1 LRLQCILTASVTMK
15 TSEESDDRIEQWK
28 VRRLISALDQ
38 ARGHGTSAITLI
50 IGAGCDI
57 NRSNKM
63 LTEELSAGTNVKS
76 KENRLSVLS
85 ALTSTQQRLKRY
97 NRIPDNGLIIF
108 CGEMLM
114 DDKVKKVT
122 FDIVPFKPIHKSL
135 YKCDNKF
142 HTEALAE
149 LLGCDSKFGFLI
161 IDGNGTLYGT
171 VKGSNRE
178 VLHKFSVDLP
188 KKHGRGGQSALRF
201 ARLRLE
207 KRRNYL
213 RKVGELATQFFIA
226 DDKPNI
232 KGLIVAGSADFK
244 LALVKSS
251 DLFDPRL
258 SAVLVPP
265 LLDISYGGEAGFD
278 QAIELAADTL
288 KNVRF
293 IEEKQLVSS
302 FLAEVAQDTGRYC
315 FGINDTIQGL
325 EMGAVSTLILWE
337 NLEMKRLRLRNQH
350 TDVENVLHVTL
361 EEAKNEQL
369 YRCAETGAEL
379 MVLEHDDFIDWM
391 VENYKTFGT
400 TLEFITDKSQE
411 GNQFCKGFG
420 GIGGLLRYRV

>member
-1 LRLQCILTASVTMK
+1 
-15 TSEESDDRIEQWK
+15 
-28 VRRLISALDQ
+28 
-38 ARGHGTSAITLI
+38 
-50 IGAGCDI
+50 
-57 NRSNKM
+57 
-63 LTEELSAGTNVKS
+63 
-76 KENRLSVLS
+76 
-85 ALTSTQQRLKRY
+85 
-97 NRIPDNGLIIF
+97 
-108 CGEMLM
+108 M
-114 DDKVKKVT
+114 DDKVKKLT
-122 FDIVPFKPIHKSL
+122 FDIVPFKPIHKSS

-149 LLGCDSKFGFLI
+149 LLESDGKFGFLI

-244 LALVKSS
+244 HALVKSS

-258 SAVLVPP
+258 SAVLVSP

-293 IEEKQLVSS
+293 IEEKRLVSS

-337 NLEMKRLRLRNQH
+337 NLEMKRLRLRNPH

-361 EEAKNEQL
+361 EEAKHEQL

-379 MVLEHDDFIDWM
+379 IVLEHDDFIDWM
-391 VENYKTFGT
+391 VENYKSFGT

-420 GIGGLLRYRV
+420 GIGGLLRYRVEFDGLQEPSLSDVDSDEDFM

>member
-1 LRLQCILTASVTMK
+1 LTASVTMK

-28 VRRLISALDQ
+28 VRRLISALNQ

-278 QAIELAADTL
+278 QAMELAADKL

-302 FLAEVAQDTGRYC
+302 FLAEVAQDTGRY
-315 FGINDTIQGL
+315 FLVSMIQSK
-325 EMGAVSTLILWE
+325 V
-337 NLEMKRLRLRNQH
+337 
-350 TDVENVLHVTL
+350 
-361 EEAKNEQL
+361 
-369 YRCAETGAEL
+369 
-379 MVLEHDDFIDWM
+379 
-391 VENYKTFGT
+391 
-400 TLEFITDKSQE
+400 
-411 GNQFCKGFG
+411 
-420 GIGGLLRYRV
+420 

>member
-1 LRLQCILTASVTMK
+1 
-15 TSEESDDRIEQWK
+15 
-28 VRRLISALDQ
+28 
-38 ARGHGTSAITLI
+38 
-50 IGAGCDI
+50 
-57 NRSNKM
+57 
-63 LTEELSAGTNVKS
+63 
-76 KENRLSVLS
+76 
-85 ALTSTQQRLKRY
+85 
-97 NRIPDNGLIIF
+97 
-108 CGEMLM
+108 M

-278 QAIELAADTL
+278 QAMELAADKL

-337 NLEMKRLRLRNQH
+337 NLEMKRLRLRNPH

-391 VENYKTFGT
+391 VENYKSFGT